1 MRPPSALVEL
11 ELVELLLPYCRFCS
25 EVVTKELIAAA
36 AVVDASAP
44 ALCLVVAAVD
54 LLAARLV
61 SNLLN
66 AALKLVSTLV
76 DGVDTAGDP
85 CRLPSNSLFADC
97 STKVDRADTVDA
109 TELAVI
115 CVGVLVVTLADCW
128 VGALVAALADCWVGA
143 LVAALAD
150 SRVGALVLAA
160 WVEVET
166 EVAALYSAAKPADC
180 DDEETE
186 LIDITCPKRW
196 LA

>member
-25 EVVTKELIAAA
+25 EVVTNELIAAA

-76 DGVDTAGDP
+76 DGVDTADDP

-115 CVGVLVVTLADCW
+115 CVGVLVVTLADS
-128 VGALVAALADCWVGA
+128 WVGA

-160 WVEVET
+160 WVEVEA

-186 LIDITCPKRW
+186 LIDITYPKRW